1 MAYTT
6 IDKHA
11 LHFKTHLFTGTGSS
25 NAQTGV
31 GFAPDL
37 LWFKN
42 RESTAD
48 HSFYDTVRG
57 AEKRLKSNSNAV
69 ETTQNNGVTA
79 FGSDGFT
86 VGDHS
91 GVNGNG
97 NNICAWSW
105 LAGGTAPTQTYKV
118 VVVSDSGNKYRFRN
132 SGDTATFGASAV
144 TLDLQEGGT
153 YTFDVSDSTLNSH
166 PFVIGTAANSSEY
179 STGVT
184 YKLDGVT
191 KTYSQYTSG
200 FSAAT
205 SRQLII
211 TVAASAPAL
220 YYWCS
225 QHSGMGGAINTNAT
239 HGSSNFDGNIQ
250 SLVSANTTAG
260 ISIVRYTG
268 DGNASATIGHGLGGV
283 LNQIWQKDLTATD
296 SWHCNTNAPSS
307 DLGLSSGYGLYFN
320 NNNAAQNP
328 GDGSMDN
335 FTATT
340 FGFNANGGNVN
351 AVNENGIPCIAYCFR
366 SVPGFSSFGNYLG
379 NGDSDGAFINTG
391 FKPAFV
397 MIKNTD
403 LSAENWVIHDKERRT
418 YNPNN
423 TFLYPNLDAVEAVND
438 SYPIDLLSNGFKCKN
453 NNDQWNGDGH
463 PYIYMAW
470 GQTCVGS
477 NNVPATAK

>member
-11 LHFKTHLFTGTGSS
+11 LHFKTHLFSGTGSS

-42 RESTAD
+42 RSNTDD
-48 HSFYDTVRG
+48 HSFYDSVRG
-57 AEKRLKSNSNAV
+57 ATKRLKSNSNAV
-69 ETTQNNGVTA
+69 ESTQSNGVTA
-79 FGSDGFT
+79 FGTDGFT
-86 VGDHS
+86 VGDHT

-105 LAGGTAPTQTYKV
+105 LAGGATPTQTYKV

-132 SGDTATFGASAV
+132 STDTATFGASAV

-153 YTFDVSDSTLNSH
+153 YTFDVSDSTLDSH

-239 HGSSNFDGNIQ
+239 HGSSNFDGNLQ
-250 SLVSANTTAG
+250 SLVSANPTAG
-260 ISIVRYTG
+260 ISVVRYTG
-268 DGNASATIGHGLGGV
+268 NGSASATIGHGLGG
-283 LNQIWQKDLTATD
+283 LIDKIWQKDLTATD
-296 SWHCNTNAPSS
+296 SWHIKAK
-307 DLGLSSGYGLYFN
+307 GMSSGYNLYFN
-320 NNNAAQNP
+320 NSNQAQNP
-328 GDGSMDN
+328 SDGSMDN
-335 FTATT
+335 FTTTT

-351 AVNENGIPCIAYCFR
+351 AVNENAIPCIAYCFR
-366 SVPGFSSFGNYLG
+366 SITGFSMAGQYTG
-379 NGDSDGAFINTG
+379 NGASHGTFVYTG
-391 FKPAFV
+391 FAPSFV
-397 MIKNTD
+397 LIKNTD
-403 LSAENWVIHDKERRT
+403 LSAESWIIHDNKRRT

-423 TFLYPNLDAVEAVND
+423 TFLYPNLTNSEVVND
-438 SYPIDLLSNGFKCKN
+438 SYPIDFLSNGFKLRN
-453 NNDQWNGDGH
+453 NNDQWNGSGH
-463 PYIYMAW
+463 PYIYLAF
-470 GQTCVGS
+470 GQSMVGS
-477 NNVPATAK
+477 NNVPANAN